1 MLDKAPGLC
10 YTIITKDKE
19 KEIKKMKREQYYKN
33 KRTGERTESHKQA
46 MEWYRGKDE
55 IEVWYFSETLG
66 EWLCGVEWVW

>member
-1 MLDKAPGLC
+1 MLDKMPGVC
-10 YTIITKDKE
+10 YTIIRKG

-66 EWLCGVEWVW
+66 EWLCGIEWTW